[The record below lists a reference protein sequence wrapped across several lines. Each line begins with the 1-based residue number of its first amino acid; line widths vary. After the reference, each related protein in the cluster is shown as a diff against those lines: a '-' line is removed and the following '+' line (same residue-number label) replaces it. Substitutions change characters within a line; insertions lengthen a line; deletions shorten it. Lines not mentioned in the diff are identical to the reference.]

1 MVRAATFAQQATF
14 VKQSIAKLKSLPQVE
29 RATWFLIKDDPPQN
43 GHWYTTGLRKSS
55 GAKKPSFNAWA
66 QAAAKLKRSPIK

>member
-1 MVRAATFAQQATF
+1 M
-14 VKQSIAKLKSLPQVE
+14 AKLKRLPQVE
-29 RATWFLIKDDPPQN
+29 RAAWFLIKDDPPRN

-55 GAKKPSFNAWA
+55 GVKKQSFSAWQ